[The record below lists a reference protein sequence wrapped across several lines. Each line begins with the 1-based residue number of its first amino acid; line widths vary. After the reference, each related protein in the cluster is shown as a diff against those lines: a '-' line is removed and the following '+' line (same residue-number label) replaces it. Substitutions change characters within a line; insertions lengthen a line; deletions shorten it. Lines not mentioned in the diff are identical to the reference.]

1 MRQLETTS
9 KEFLKNLNE
18 NLPNLNL
25 KSNDL
30 NDPLFRFFEREIALG
45 QKLLT
50 IIRKDLIELI
60 AVCNG
65 EIKQTN
71 HLRSLIGEITKAMI
85 PAHWKRYKVNPT
97 ISLTQWISNFVNR
110 IQQLTRIVE
119 SNNFKDSICLG
130 LLFFPDGFLTAT
142 RQFVSH
148 QTKISL
154 EELKLQLFID
164 YQDSLS
170 DEIETHGFK
179 LQGLIVQGGCLK
191 ESRLELNEGGDYLPN
206 RTILRWIQT
215 NKPKKDNQQEELDDE
230 KPLLLLNQEERSVEL
245 PIYLDSSRTHLL
257 FSAIVPSNEDP
268 GLLSRRG
275 MCIIAAS

>member
-1 MRQLETTS
+1 
-9 KEFLKNLNE
+9 
-18 NLPNLNL
+18 
-25 KSNDL
+25 
-30 NDPLFRFFEREIALG
+30 
-45 QKLLT
+45 
-50 IIRKDLIELI
+50 
-60 AVCNG
+60 
-65 EIKQTN
+65 
-71 HLRSLIGEITKAMI
+71 MI

-257 FSAIVPSNEDP
+257 FSDRKSVV
-268 GLLSRRG
+268 
-275 MCIIAAS
+275 